1 MVDPT
6 SAPTNARARPQK
18 WCVVTRCALS
28 LSFQLNAGA
37 IYVLDL
43 LMGFAMGFTVEHNLK
58 RRVIMRP
65 DLIARYYVLHN
76 TFTTDFISAMAIIP
90 EVNCC
95 MPGLSPPSPISSM
108 IQS

>member
-1 MVDPT
+1 MT
-6 SAPTNARARPQK
+6 FG
-18 WCVVTRCALS
+18 ALS
-28 LSFQLNAGA
+28 LSLHCTTGA

-90 EVNCC
+90 EVSCC
-95 MPGLSPPSPISSM
+95 QAFEHDVQSAAWSSSDAAPI
-108 IQS
+108 